1 MNKLLAIATIALCS
15 ASLEANATPRTLQS
29 TAQKP
34 RLQDTSAIRK
44 DTLQESVLN
53 VSQDGSYISRLK
65 AQKTEVTSK
74 AGIRKLACCTLAE
87 SFENSAAVSVGY
99 ADAVTGAKQIRLLG
113 LSGIYTQM
121 LDENRPIM
129 RGLESAYGLSF
140 IPGEWMESIQIA
152 KGPGS
157 VINGSE
163 GVTGIINVE
172 HRKPTDPIPLFLQVN
187 GSSHTDL
194 EANASSSLQFG
205 NHWYTE
211 VLGHYSQRFTAMD
224 MNKDGF
230 ADEPLSQQYS
240 LANRWLF
247 SADNGIQVRFGISA
261 LYDARQGGQITGLKE
276 GSGWNTETLH
286 PNYWNSNVLNKLF
299 DAYVKA
305 GFPFDEENKRNLAIV
320 TDFSHYDTYNLLG
333 QREFIGGQNNLMMN
347 ILFQDEINEYH
358 KFTVGL
364 NAKSDDIAQDV
375 TPPYAFF
382 SDDNGA
388 LVTGTPI
395 FDIRESSA
403 GAFGEYTF
411 TYKEKFSAIAGIH
424 ADWNTRYGFLLCPR
438 FNAKYSFS
446 DGIIARASAGR
457 GYRTSYMLSDNL
469 GALSTGRTLF
479 FAHQPNTFDIEDA
492 WTFGGNVTIYLPLG
506 NGKESFFGLD
516 YFHTDF
522 IRQLYADQEYNSKTI
537 YFYMLSKAKH
547 PSYANTFQ
555 ADLNLAI
562 FKGLTAS
569 LSARYVKSMIGH
581 PILGLIERPMT
592 SRFKGVFNLRCAT
605 PMDKWVFDFT
615 AQLNG
620 KMRVYKFMEDDS
632 QIKDGYSPVY
642 PVFYAQVT
650 HKFKGF
656 EAYVGGEN
664 LGDYRQ
670 KSVIINAGSPFTNG
684 FNASCVWGPIT
695 GIMAYAG
702 IRIEIFRYD

>member
-15 ASLEANATPRTLQS
+15 ASLEANATPGNLQS
-29 TAQKP
+29 AVQKP
-34 RLQDTSAIRK
+34 QLQDTSTIRK
-44 DTLQESVLN
+44 DTLKESVLN

-65 AQKTEVTSK
+65 ARKTEVTSK

-140 IPGEWMESIQIA
+140 IPGEWMESIQVA

-163 GVTGIINVE
+163 GLTGIINVE

-194 EANASSSLQFG
+194 EANAASSFQFG

-211 VLGHYSQRFTAMD
+211 ILGHYSQRFMAMD

-230 ADEPLSQQYS
+230 ADEPLAQQYS

-247 SADNGIQVRFGISA
+247 SADNGIQVRFGVSA
-261 LYDARQGGQITGLKE
+261 LYDARQGGQISGLKE

-286 PNYWNSNVLNKLF
+286 PNYWNSNVRNKLF

-333 QREFIGGQNNLMMN
+333 QREFTGGQNNLLMN
-347 ILFQDEINEYH
+347 ILFQDEVNEYH
-358 KFTVGL
+358 KFTAGL
-364 NAKSDDIAQDV
+364 NAKSDNVAQDV

-382 SDDNGA
+382 SDDNGT
-388 LVTGTPI
+388 LGSGTPI

-411 TYKEKFSAIAGIH
+411 TYKEKFSAIAGLH
-424 ADWNTRYGFLLCPR
+424 ADWSTRYGFLLCPR
-438 FNAKYSFS
+438 FNAKYSFT
-446 DGIIARASAGR
+446 DDIIVRASAGR

-469 GALSTGRTLF
+469 GVLSTGRSLF

-492 WTFGGNVTIYLPLG
+492 WTYGGNVTIYLPLG
-506 NGKESFFGLD
+506 NGKESYFGLD

-522 IRQLYADQEYNSKTI
+522 IRQLYADQEYNSKII

-555 ADLNLAI
+555 ADLNIAI
-562 FKGLTAS
+562 VKGLSAS

-581 PILGLIERPMT
+581 PTLGLIERPMT
-592 SRFKGVFNLRCAT
+592 SRFKGVFNVRYAT

-620 KMRVYKFMEDDS
+620 KMRVYKFMKDDS
-632 QIKDGYSPVY
+632 QIKNGYSPVY

-656 EAYVGGEN
+656 EAYIGGEN
-664 LGDYRQ
+664 IGDYRQ
-670 KSVIINAGSPFTNG
+670 KSVIINADSPFTNG